1 LKLKY
6 YRKDRLEGFKTG
18 QNLQADE
25 KWHLLM
31 KARNWGYIAVQEK
44 PETLTVFRHLTK

>member
-1 LKLKY
+1 MTYCRKTGAGILKLKY

-25 KWHLLM
+25 K
-31 KARNWGYIAVQEK
+31 
-44 PETLTVFRHLTK
+44 